1 MSTPRA
7 LRSRARAAKDA
18 SPEASEAS
26 DDSDGS
32 DSDAAASSPL
42 ARVCSGDG
50 IVSMSSSK
58 KSRKTTKKTDAK
70 PPPVSDTPASQ
81 GKKTVASPV

>member
-7 LRSRARAAKDA
+7 LRSRARAAKA

-32 DSDAAASSPL
+32 DGSDGSSDAAASSPL
-42 ARVCSGDG
+42 ARVCSGNG
-50 IVSMSSSK
+50 IVSMSA
-58 KSRKTTKKTDAK
+58 TMKKTVAE
-70 PPPVSDTPASQ
+70 PPPVLDTPASQ
-81 GKKTVASPV
+81 GK

>member
-7 LRSRARAAKDA
+7 LRSRARAAKA

-32 DSDAAASSPL
+32 DGSSDAAASSPL
-42 ARVCSGDG
+42 ARVCSGNG
-50 IVSMSSSK
+50 IVSMSASK
-58 KSRKTTKKTDAK
+58 KSPKKAVAE
-70 PPPVSDTPASQ
+70 PPPVLDTPASQ
-81 GKKTVASPV
+81 GK

>member
-7 LRSRARAAKDA
+7 LRSRARAAKA

-32 DSDAAASSPL
+32 DGSSDAAASSPL
-42 ARVCSGDG
+42 ARVCSGNG
-50 IVSMSSSK
+50 IVSMSA
-58 KSRKTTKKTDAK
+58 TMKKTVAE
-70 PPPVSDTPASQ
+70 PPPVLDTPASQ
-81 GKKTVASPV
+81 GK